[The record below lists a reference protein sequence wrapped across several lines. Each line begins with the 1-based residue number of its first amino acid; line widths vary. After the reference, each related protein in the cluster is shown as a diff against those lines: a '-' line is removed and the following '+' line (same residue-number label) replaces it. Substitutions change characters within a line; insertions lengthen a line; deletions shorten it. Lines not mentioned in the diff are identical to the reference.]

1 MKSMRF
7 VGTVSMA
14 LGLALP
20 LAGTA
25 LATDA
30 TFNTTGPSS
39 DQSVTIENT
48 VKVNSTNINVTAA
61 DNTNVQAADTGKFDA
76 ADNTSVTGGAG
87 GSGAASNNTST
98 ATTVSNTNAPAGNGQ
113 GVSGGLGSNPAPG
126 GCNCNG
132 KGGSVLGASTTS
144 GSGGGSVA
152 TLPQV
157 GASVP
162 VDVSAL
168 RAAWH
173 PQSAAPTT
181 ALVKQTRGI
190 TNVMLGVAALLSLLG
205 GLGSAAYTRRK
216 ERRV

>member
-7 VGTVSMA
+7 VGTAAIAV
-14 LGLALP
+14 GLALP
-20 LAGTA
+20 LAGSA
-25 LATDA
+25 LADA
-30 TFNTTGPSS
+30 TVTSTGPDSGN
-39 DQSVTIENT
+39 SVTID
-48 VKVNSTNINVTAA
+48 NSVQVTTTNVNVTSVDNQNAQGA
-61 DNTNVQAADTGKFDA
+61 DSGNVAS
-76 ADNTSVTGGAG
+76 ADNTSAGGAG
-87 GSGAASNNTST
+87 GSGAAANNNATT
-98 ATTVSNTNAPAGNGQ
+98 TTVSNTNAPVGSGQ
-113 GVSGGLGSNPAPG
+113 ASAGGLGSTAPG
-126 GCNCNG
+126 SCNCSTGGG
-132 KGGSVLGASTTS
+132 KGGSVLGASTS
-144 GSGGGSVA
+144 GNGRGSVA

-168 RAAWH
+168 RSAWH
-173 PQSAAPTT
+173 PQTAAPTT